1 MVTYKPGVENSNADG
16 LSRQCWE
23 RSLEEDSTLSS
34 GAFSHRGGDVAGP
47 PQTDGKTG
55 HASWELEL

>member
-16 LSRQCWE
+16 LSRQRWE
-23 RSLEEDSTLSS
+23 RSLEDSTLSR
-34 GAFSHRGGDVAGP
+34 GAFSQRGGDVAGP